1 MGNGNMNINKNGRV
15 LMIFI
20 KNPRLGRVKTRL
32 AKSIGEVQAL
42 AVYKELLRLTKSVTD
57 PLQVSKQLW
66 YSSFI
71 DRNDIWP
78 GDFYEKRL
86 QKGEDLGKR
95 MQYTF
100 QKAFDESF
108 EKAVIIGSD
117 CSTLTTDIIRQ
128 AFQVLDDHRVVIGP
142 ARDGGYY
149 LLGMSQYY
157 PDIFTDKSWSTP
169 SVLTETIEQ
178 LHEQNISYTLL
189 PKLND
194 VDTYEDLK
202 ASKLP
207 MPNEH

>member
-1 MGNGNMNINKNGRV
+1 MDDINDGDGRV
-15 LMIFI
+15 LMVFI
-20 KNPRLGRVKTRL
+20 KNPRLGKVKTRL
-32 AKSIGEVQAL
+32 AKSIGEAHAL

-57 PLQVSKQLW
+57 PLQVTKQLW

-78 GDFYEKRL
+78 DDIYDKRL
-86 QKGEDLGKR
+86 QKGADLGKR
-95 MQYTF
+95 MQHAF
-100 QKAFDESF
+100 QKAFDEPV

-117 CSTLTTDIIRQ
+117 CSALTTNIIRQ
-128 AFQVLDDHRVVIGP
+128 AFQALDNHRVVIGP

-157 PDIFTDKSWSTP
+157 PDIFTNKSWSTP
-169 SVLTETIEQ
+169 SVFTETIEQ
-178 LHEQNISYTLL
+178 LQEQNISYTLL

-194 VDTYEDLK
+194 IDTYEDLK

-207 MPNEH
+207 TPNEH

>member
-1 MGNGNMNINKNGRV
+1 MDDINNGNSRV
-15 LMIFI
+15 LMVFI

-57 PLQVSKQLW
+57 PLQVTKQLW

-71 DRNDIWP
+71 ERKDIWP
-78 GDFYEKRL
+78 NDIYDKRL
-86 QKGEDLGKR
+86 QKGPDLGKR
-95 MQYTF
+95 MQYAF
-100 QKAFDESF
+100 QRSFNESF

-117 CSTLTTDIIRQ
+117 CSALTTDIIRQ
-128 AFQVLDDHRVVIGP
+128 AFQALDTHRVVIGP

-169 SVLTETIEQ
+169 FVLTETIEQ
-178 LHEQNISYTLL
+178 LQEQNISYTLL

-194 VDTYEDLK
+194 IDTYKDLK
-202 ASKLP
+202 ASKLSH
-207 MPNEH
+207 ES

>member
-1 MGNGNMNINKNGRV
+1 MDDINNGNSRV
-15 LMIFI
+15 LMVFI

-42 AVYKELLRLTKSVTD
+42 AVYKDLLRLTKSVTD
-57 PLQVSKQLW
+57 PLQVTKQLW

-71 DRNDIWP
+71 DHKDIWP
-78 GDFYEKRL
+78 NDIYDKRL
-86 QKGEDLGKR
+86 QKGPDLGKR
-95 MQYTF
+95 MQYAF
-100 QKAFDESF
+100 QRSFDESF

-117 CSTLTTDIIRQ
+117 CSALTTDIIRQ
-128 AFQVLDDHRVVIGP
+128 AFQALDNHRVVIGP

-169 SVLTETIEQ
+169 TVLTETIEQ
-178 LHEQNISYTLL
+178 LQEQNISYTLL

-194 VDTYEDLK
+194 IDTYKDLK
-202 ASKLP
+202 ASKLSH
-207 MPNEH
+207 ES